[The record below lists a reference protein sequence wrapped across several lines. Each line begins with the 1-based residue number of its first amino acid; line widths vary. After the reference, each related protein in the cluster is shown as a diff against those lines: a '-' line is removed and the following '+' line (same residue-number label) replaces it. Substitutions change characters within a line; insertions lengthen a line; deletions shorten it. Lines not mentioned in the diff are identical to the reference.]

1 MYRSEYL
8 DVEARAPREKAV
20 LFYGGI
26 LLFSLLL
33 LLVSAYMPTQAQA
46 DDLATIKAR
55 LRATARE
62 GAVADRVTEWARSL
76 DADGA
81 WPDIDYADK
90 ARANWSPAQHLSR
103 LQHLALGNIGS
114 VDGEAGPAWS
124 RLLVGQRCSMSKL
137 VVQ

>member
-103 LQHLALGNIGS
+103 LQHLARAATS
-114 VDGEAGPAWS
+114 DPSME
-124 RLLVGQRCSMSKL
+124 RLVLRGLDYWLVNDFQCPNWW
-137 VVQ
+137 